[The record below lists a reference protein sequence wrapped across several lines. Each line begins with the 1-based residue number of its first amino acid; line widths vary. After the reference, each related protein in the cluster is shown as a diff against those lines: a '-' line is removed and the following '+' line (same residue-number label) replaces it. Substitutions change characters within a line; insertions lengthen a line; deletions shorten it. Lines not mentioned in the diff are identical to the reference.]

1 MCLPEGCHQCEVE
14 LDCSGLPCVA
24 FSKAGKGLREHDPT
38 SKFFIC
44 YCKIQLVK
52 ETPTLILENVPSHDL
67 AERLLGGFTFVN
79 IYKHFDKNLCIR
91 KALCLSIYRDMQLYI
106 YIYIHIHMQIHGCIY
121 IHVFKYIYIYTYIYM
136 ILTLSIYEY
145 IYINI

>member
-52 ETPTLILENVPSHDL
+52 ETPILILENVPSHDL

-106 YIYIHIHMQIHGCIY
+106 YIYTNANPWMCIY
-121 IHVFKYIYIYTYIYM
+121 PRV
-136 ILTLSIYEY
+136 
-145 IYINI
+145 

>member
-1 MCLPEGCHQCEVE
+1 MCLPEGCRRCDVE

-52 ETPTLILENVPSHDL
+52 ETPILILENVPSHDL
-67 AERLLGGFTFVN
+67 AERLLGGFTIVHM
-79 IYKHFDKNLCIR
+79 YTHFDKNVCIR
-91 KALCLSIYRDMQLYI
+91 KALCLYVYI
-106 YIYIHIHMQIHGCIY
+106 YIQMCNCIY
-121 IHVFKYIYIYTYIYM
+121 TNANPWMCIYTCLNISMYIYIYT
-136 ILTLSIYEY
+136 
-145 IYINI
+145 

>member
-1 MCLPEGCHQCEVE
+1 MCLPEGCRRCDVE

-38 SKFFIC
+38 SKSFIC

-52 ETPTLILENVPSHDL
+52 ETPILILENVPSHDL
-67 AERLLGGFTFVN
+67 AERLLGGFTIVHM
-79 IYKHFDKNLCIR
+79 YTHFDKNVCIR
-91 KALCLSIYRDMQLYI
+91 KALCLYVYIYIYTDVQLYI
-106 YIYIHIHMQIHGCIY
+106 YECKSMDVY
-121 IHVFKYIYIYTYIYM
+121 IHVFKYIYVYIYM

-145 IYINI
+145 IHT